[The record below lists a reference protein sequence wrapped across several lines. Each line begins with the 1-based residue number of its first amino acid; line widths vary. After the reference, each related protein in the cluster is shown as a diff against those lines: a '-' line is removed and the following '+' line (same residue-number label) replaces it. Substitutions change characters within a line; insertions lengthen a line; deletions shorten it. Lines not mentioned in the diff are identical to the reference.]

1 MNAVSAIDRIAATHA
16 GLSPRLP
23 GGPEWARRRGRALA
37 TLVGRG
43 LPERRDE
50 NWKYLDHARLAGY
63 DFDVV
68 SRAAPDPA
76 ALARARLS
84 LDGARRL
91 VMVDGRFDA
100 ALSGGEPLDGVTH
113 DDIGALLDR
122 EPAAA
127 LELLRLPADDADDRF
142 AVMADAFTDGGVVIR
157 IAAGS
162 APPRPLHLLHV
173 ASAMRPAAHH
183 ARLVIEVGA
192 GAKLVLV
199 EEFLSLGDAAVFAN
213 LAAELAIGPS
223 ADVEHLRLHRQNPAA
238 ALVETW
244 VARLDA
250 AGNYRQHLIALGGG
264 MIRSN
269 FRLALAGEAAACRL
283 AGLFMADGARQVDIH
298 TQVEHR
304 APRTRT
310 EQDFRGI
317 ATGRGR
323 GALNGR
329 IVMRAEARGA
339 DASQTLRNLLLS
351 PLAEINARPQLEIHV
366 DDVRCR
372 HGATTGTLDPA
383 QLFYLRS
390 RGLDE
395 ATARSL
401 LTFAF
406 CQDVLAGMPLPVVR
420 DFVATRIADILPD
433 VELMREQA

>member
-1 MNAVSAIDRIAATHA
+1 MNAATAIDRIAASHA
-16 GLSPRLP
+16 RLAPRLA
-23 GGPEWARRRGRALA
+23 GGPEWARRRGRALE

-43 LPERRDE
+43 LPGRRDE

-63 DFDVV
+63 DFGVG
-68 SRAAPDPA
+68 SRTAVDPA
-76 ALARARLS
+76 ALARARLP
-84 LDGARRL
+84 LAGARRL
-91 VMVDGRFDA
+91 VILDGRFEE
-100 ALSGGEPLDGVTH
+100 ALCGGEPLDGVTH
-113 DDIGALLDR
+113 DDIDALLGR

-127 LELLRLPADDADDRF
+127 LDLLRLPADDADDRF

-173 ASAMRPAAHH
+173 TSAVRPAAHH

-199 EEFLSLGDAAVFAN
+199 EEFLSLGDAPVFAN
-213 LAAELAIGPS
+213 LAAELAVGAS
-223 ADVEHLRLHRQNPAA
+223 ADVEHLRLHRQNAA
-238 ALVETW
+238 AAQVETW

-250 AGNYRQHLIALGGG
+250 AGSYRQHLVVLGGRL
-264 MIRSN
+264 IRSN
-269 FRLALAGEAAACRL
+269 FRLALDGEAAACRL
-283 AGLFMADGARQVDIH
+283 AGLFMADGERQVDIH
-298 TQVEHR
+298 TQVEHC

-323 GALNGR
+323 GAMNGR
-329 IVMRAEARGA
+329 IVMRPAARGA
-339 DASQTLRNLLLS
+339 DASQTIRNLLLS

-372 HGATTGTLDPA
+372 HGATTGTLDPV

-406 CQDVLAGMPLPVVR
+406 CQDVLAGMPLPAVR
-420 DFVATRIADILPD
+420 DFVATQVADILPD

>member
-1 MNAVSAIDRIAATHA
+1 MNAASAIDRIAATHA
-16 GLSPRLP
+16 GLSPQLP
-23 GGPEWARRRGRALA
+23 GGPEWARRRSRALE
-37 TLVGRG
+37 TLLGRG
-43 LPERRDE
+43 LPQRRDE

-68 SRAAPDPA
+68 SGAAPDPA
-76 ALARARLS
+76 ALARARLP

-91 VMVDGRFDA
+91 VIVDGRFDA
-100 ALSGGEPLDGVTH
+100 ALSGGESLDGVTH

-122 EPAAA
+122 QPAAA
-127 LELLRLPADDADDRF
+127 LDLLRFPADDVDDRF

-173 ASAMRPAAHH
+173 ASARRPAAHH

-213 LAAELAIGPS
+213 LAAELAIGAS
-223 ADVEHLRLHRQNPAA
+223 ADVEHLRLHLQNPAA
-238 ALVETW
+238 AQVETW
-244 VARLDA
+244 VARLEA
-250 AGNYRQHLIALGGG
+250 SGNYRQHLIALGGG
-264 MIRSN
+264 VIRSN

-283 AGLFMADGARQVDIH
+283 AGLFMADGERQVDIH
-298 TQVEHR
+298 TQVEHG

-329 IVMRAEARGA
+329 IVMRAAARGA

-372 HGATTGTLDPA
+372 HGATTGTLDPF

-401 LTFAF
+401 LTFA
-406 CQDVLAGMPLPVVR
+406 V
-420 DFVATRIADILPD
+420 
-433 VELMREQA
+433 

>member
-1 MNAVSAIDRIAATHA
+1 MTAASAIDRIAATHA
-16 GLSPRLP
+16 RLAPLLP
-23 GGPEWARRRGRALA
+23 GGPEWAHRRGRALA

-43 LPERRDE
+43 LPDRRDE

-63 DFDVV
+63 EFGVV
-68 SRAAPDPA
+68 ARPAVDPA
-76 ALARARLS
+76 ALAAARLP
-84 LDGARRL
+84 LEGACRL
-91 VMVDGRFDA
+91 VIVDGRFDA
-100 ALSGGEPLDGVTH
+100 ALSGGEPLAGVTH
-113 DDIGALLDR
+113 EDIGALLGR

-127 LELLRLPADDADDRF
+127 HELLRLPADDADDRF

-162 APPRPLHLLHV
+162 SSPRPLHLLHV

-183 ARLVIEVGA
+183 ARLVIAVGA

-213 LAAELAIGPS
+213 LAAELAIGAA
-223 ADVEHLRLHRQNPAA
+223 ADVEHLRLHRRNPEAVQ
-238 ALVETW
+238 VETW
-244 VARLDA
+244 DARLG
-250 AGNYRQHLIALGGG
+250 AGGSYRQHLVALGGG
-264 MIRSN
+264 IIRSN
-269 FRLALAGEAAACRL
+269 FRLALAGEGAACRL
-283 AGLFMADGARQVDIH
+283 AGLFLADGKRQVDIH
-298 TQVEHR
+298 TQVEHC

-323 GALNGR
+323 GAINGR
-329 IVMRAEARGA
+329 IVMRPAARGA
-339 DASQTLRNLLLS
+339 DANQSIRNLLLS

-395 ATARSL
+395 ATARNL

-420 DFVATRIADILPD
+420 DFVATRVADILPD